1 MDIYL
6 RFIDIHLR
14 FIDIHLRFTN
24 IHPRL
29 MDWLIYILDWWM
41 SILDGWIS
49 ILCSR
54 PSFLESRISIN
65 EKAGSL
71 FRFLQNDGWYFH
83 ALLKRKIL
91 IPGIDGYLIPNLS
104 NPQEF
109 NNNNNTTKTGFNNR
123 TAVHNN
129 NTEFKSFTSTQA
141 SFFVAHSCNFL
152 QWGQDPHENHIF
164 HFYCGVAVDPSV
176 LW

>member
-1 MDIYL
+1 MY
-6 RFIDIHLR
+6 
-14 FIDIHLRFTN
+14 
-24 IHPRL
+24 
-29 MDWLIYILDWWM
+29 
-41 SILDGWIS
+41 
-49 ILCSR
+49 
-54 PSFLESRISIN
+54 
-65 EKAGSL
+65 
-71 FRFLQNDGWYFH
+71 

-141 SFFVAHSCNFL
+141 SFFRGSFMQFFTMGGGAPVE
-152 QWGQDPHENHIF
+152 GKIPMKIIF
-164 HFYCGVAVDPSV
+164 FTSTVGWPLTPVYVDNKKT
-176 LW
+176 LEIGRGF